1 MPGAAGQRDI
11 TTDQETALPIFGGAR
26 ASIYKRDTIKTRRTM
41 SAYRLTPL
49 YPDTQNVRLD
59 SLVRS
64 MEGKALNIIRS
75 FADLNRGRLRLMTVA
90 LALAAA
96 GCASGGNETSELMP
110 SGEQSG
116 YRWVGQGNQGNFGSA
131 YGMCRRT
138 LQMQSFS
145 SMNSSFDQRTA
156 DAVTYSAPNVSVTG
170 AASQASFPNRRSFE
184 GCMRTQGWALAGSEA
199 QPMPASPPAP
209 AALPGSTPG
218 NSTPGNP

>member
-1 MPGAAGQRDI
+1 
-11 TTDQETALPIFGGAR
+11 
-26 ASIYKRDTIKTRRTM
+26 
-41 SAYRLTPL
+41 
-49 YPDTQNVRLD
+49 
-59 SLVRS
+59 

-90 LALAAA
+90 LALTAA

-116 YRWVGQGNQGNFGSA
+116 YRWVGQGSQGNFGSA

-145 SMNSSFDQRTA
+145 SLNSSFDQRTA

-184 GCMRTQGWALAGSEA
+184 GCMRTQGWALAGSSEA
-199 QPMPASPPAP
+199 QPMPAPPPAP

-218 NSTPGNP
+218 NP